1 MRIALADDEALFR
14 KGIALLLKNAGTYS
28 IEFEASNG
36 KELLEK
42 LDASEMLPDLVL
54 MDLNMPEMNGIETA
68 KILQE
73 KYPDLKF
80 IILSTYFS
88 KSFIINM
95 IESGA
100 AAYLAKDSSPE
111 HMIETIEGVIQNGFY
126 YSQEVMK
133 VVRENMVKK
142 VKQAPS
148 FSFKVDLT
156 DRESEILQLI
166 CEEKT
171 TAEIAEILFISPRT
185 VEGHRNNL
193 LSKLD
198 CKNTAGLVIVA
209 IQKGLVD
216 LKKLRLS
223 FE

>member
-1 MRIALADDEALFR
+1 
-14 KGIALLLKNAGTYS
+14 
-28 IEFEASNG
+28 
-36 KELLEK
+36 
-42 LDASEMLPDLVL
+42 

-100 AAYLAKDSSPE
+100 AAYLAKDSSPDA
-111 HMIETIEGVIQNGFY
+111 HDRDHRRGHSKRFSLQ
-126 YSQEVMK
+126 SEVMK

-148 FSFKVDLT
+148 FSFRIDLT

-171 TAEIAEILFISPRT
+171 TAEIAEQLFISP
-185 VEGHRNNL
+185 
-193 LSKLD
+193 
-198 CKNTAGLVIVA
+198 AP
-209 IQKGLVD
+209 
-216 LKKLRLS
+216 
-223 FE
+223 